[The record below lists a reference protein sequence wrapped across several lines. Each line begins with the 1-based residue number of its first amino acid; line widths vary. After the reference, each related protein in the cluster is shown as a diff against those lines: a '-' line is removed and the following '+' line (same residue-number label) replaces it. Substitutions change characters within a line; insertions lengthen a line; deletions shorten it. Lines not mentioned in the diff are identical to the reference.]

1 MSTKTPTKQS
11 EQGTALAE
19 SDHLPLVR
27 AKVVGKALGIHERTV
42 ALHAQNGTLPCYR
55 IGAALRFD
63 MTEVWAAVKG
73 GSRA

>member
-1 MSTKTPTKQS
+1 MKQS
-11 EQGTALAE
+11 TRLQQTEQGTALAE
-19 SDHLPLVR
+19 TDHRPLVR

-63 MTEVWAAVKG
+63 MAEVWAAVRG
-73 GSRA
+73 GKP